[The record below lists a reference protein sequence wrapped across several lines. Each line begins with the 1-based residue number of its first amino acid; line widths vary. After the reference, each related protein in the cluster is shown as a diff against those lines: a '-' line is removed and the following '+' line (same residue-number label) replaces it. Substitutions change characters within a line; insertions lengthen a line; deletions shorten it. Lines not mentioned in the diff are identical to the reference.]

1 MVSLTKNERK
11 ALIILFK
18 ELSSYHNANSLSK
31 NLGISRVGTMKMLK
45 KLHKEELLIDKK
57 IGKSIVYKLNL
68 NYDYAIDLISFLLSD
83 EANNFKRW
91 KDEFKGLFKKER
103 VVMFYGSAIRDYA
116 KARDIDIMIIRGK
129 KESGEV
135 YKVIAERQKFIP
147 KKIHVID
154 LTPEE
159 FVKNLRQKKKAIM
172 DIVKNAVILYG
183 QNRYV
188 GLIKNVTS
196 I

>member
-1 MVSLTKNERK
+1 MASLTKNGRK

-18 ELSSYHNANSLSK
+18 DFCSYHNANSLSK
-31 NLGISRVGTMKMLK
+31 YLGISRVGTMKMLK

-57 IGKSIVYKLNL
+57 IGKSTVYKPNL
-68 NYDYAIDLISFLLSD
+68 SDDYVKDLISFLLSD
-83 EANNFKRW
+83 EANSFKRW
-91 KDEFKGLFKKER
+91 KDEFKGLFKNER
-103 VVMFYGSAIRDYA
+103 VVMLYGSTIKNYA
-116 KARDIDIMIIRGK
+116 KARDIDVMIIRK
-129 KESGEV
+129 KGDSGEI
-135 YKVIAERQKFIP
+135 YKLIAERQKFIP
-147 KKIHVID
+147 KKIHVVD

-159 FVKNLRQKKKAIM
+159 FGKNLKQKQKAIL

-188 GLIKNVTS
+188 DLIKNVTS